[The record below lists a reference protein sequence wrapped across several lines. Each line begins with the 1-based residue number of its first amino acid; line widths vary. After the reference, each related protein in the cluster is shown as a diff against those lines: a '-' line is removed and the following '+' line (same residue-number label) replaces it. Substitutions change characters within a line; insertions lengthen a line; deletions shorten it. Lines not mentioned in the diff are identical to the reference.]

1 MSSKG
6 TDHGARSHSGLA
18 TSPSIVGGVGQK
30 GATYARGWRDQ
41 CGSSGSGDGTGDGT
55 GGGTGGGTGAA
66 AGPSAATAVAAMAAG
81 MRRRDGGNICRA
93 DTRWGRREEAR
104 AAAVQSGSGLRG
116 KDQI

>member
-6 TDHGARSHSGLA
+6 TDHGALSHSGLA
-18 TSPSIVGGVGQK
+18 TFPSIVGGVGQK

-41 CGSSGSGDGTGDGT
+41 CGSSGSGDGTG
-55 GGGTGGGTGAA
+55 GGTGGGTGAA
-66 AGPSAATAVAAMAAG
+66 AGAE
-81 MRRRDGGNICRA
+81 RRDGRRGHGCGDEEEGRGEHLPRG
-93 DTRWGRREEAR
+93 TRDGGGRRTR